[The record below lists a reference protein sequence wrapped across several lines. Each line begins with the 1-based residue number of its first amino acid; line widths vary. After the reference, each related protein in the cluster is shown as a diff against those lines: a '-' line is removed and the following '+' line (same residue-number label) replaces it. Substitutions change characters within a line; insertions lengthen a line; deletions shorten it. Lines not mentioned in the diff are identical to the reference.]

1 MAHKQTDWMD
11 HVVQY
16 PKRITLV
23 ENGDG
28 TWTIEAAPGEIIQ
41 QGTQMSATN
50 FNNMEEGIGGA
61 SMMADLI
68 FTQLLLKL
76 GHSDMTVDSL
86 ADALAAEIA
95 KIVDGTT
102 VAKKASTLE
111 TARTIA
117 ISGGATGTATSFKGD
132 QNITI
137 PVTALDATKLIGK
150 TAIGNGGTN
159 ASDAA
164 GARAN
169 LDVPSNADLIAALVY
184 ADLQRSVDT
193 AIQRDLEERLI
204 TAEAQ
209 IDALGS

>member
-1 MAHKQTDWMD
+1 MAYKQTDWMD

-16 PKRITLV
+16 PKRISLV

-76 GHSDMTVDSL
+76 GHSNNTLDSLETALLEKIASEITKITGGDTIAAKAKTLTQKLGILLGGTGATTAEEARTNLGVPNTTDFIAALIL
-86 ADALAAEIA
+86 ADA
-95 KIVDGTT
+95 
-102 VAKKASTLE
+102 
-111 TARTIA
+111 
-117 ISGGATGTATSFKGD
+117 
-132 QNITI
+132 
-137 PVTALDATKLIGK
+137 
-150 TAIGNGGTN
+150 
-159 ASDAA
+159 
-164 GARAN
+164 
-169 LDVPSNADLIAALVY
+169 
-184 ADLQRSVDT
+184 QRSVDL
-193 AIQRDLEERLI
+193 AVQRDHEERMI

-209 IDALGS
+209 LAALT

>member
-1 MAHKQTDWMD
+1 MPYPQTDWKD

-16 PKRITLV
+16 PKRVKITDA
-23 ENGDG
+23 GDG
-28 TWTIEAAPGEIIQ
+28 YSNIEPAPGEVVQ
-41 QGTQMSATN
+41 QGTPMSATN
-50 FNNMEEGIGGA
+50 FNNMEDGIGGA
-61 SMMADLI
+61 NILVDLL

-137 PVTALDATKLIGK
+137 PVTALDATKLTGK
-150 TAIGNGGTN
+150 TAIENGGTN
-159 ASDAA
+159 ANTVAD
-164 GARAN
+164 ARAN
-169 LDVPSNADLIAALVY
+169 LDVPSNADFIAALVY
-184 ADLQRSVDT
+184 SDLVRSHDV

-204 TAEAQ
+204 VAEAQ
-209 IDALGS
+209 IAAMGT

>member
-1 MAHKQTDWMD
+1 MAYKQTDWLD

-23 ENGDG
+23 DNGDG
-28 TWTIEAAPGEIIQ
+28 TWTMEPSPGEIVQ

-50 FNNMEEGIGGA
+50 FNNMEEGIGAA
-61 SMMADLI
+61 SMMADLL

-76 GHSDMTVDSL
+76 GHSEETLDGLVAALKSGDFV
-86 ADALAAEIA
+86 AAKAAALA
-95 KIVDGTT
+95 
-102 VAKKASTLE
+102 
-111 TARTIA
+111 TARSIA
-117 ISGGATGTATSFKGD
+117 ISGGATGTATSFDGSG
-132 QNITI
+132 NITI
-137 PVTALDATKLIGK
+137 PVTALDATKLTGK
-150 TAIGNGGTN
+150 TPIGNGGTN

-209 IDALGS
+209 IDAMGS